1 LGRRRDFRN
10 RFGIG
15 AVVVLLATA
24 ACGGDEEPGAP
35 PPPPPPAT
43 VTVQRA
49 TVDCAG
55 APVAGELPAGFP
67 KPSGVTYTKS
77 MQAGPS
83 TIVDGYF
90 TGTLRQAYMAYR
102 RAVSGA
108 PGYNVIFDEI
118 EAADSEVAYIG
129 GPPERSG
136 VVALRD
142 NCEQPG
148 RISVH
153 ITNRPL

>member
-1 LGRRRDFRN
+1 LGRSWNSRN
-10 RFGIG
+10 RLGIG
-15 AVVVLLATA
+15 AVVVVLATA
-24 ACGGDEEPGAP
+24 ACGGEEEPGAP
-35 PPPPPPAT
+35 APPPTT
-43 VTVQRA
+43 VTVQRV

-55 APVAGELPAGFP
+55 RPIEGELPGGFP

-90 TGTLRQAYMAYR
+90 TGTLRQAYAAYR
-102 RAVSGA
+102 QAVSGA
-108 PGYNVIFDEI
+108 PRYDVIFDEI

-136 VVALRD
+136 VVAMRD

>member
-1 LGRRRDFRN
+1 MRARKFRK

-15 AVVVLLATA
+15 AVVVLLATS
-24 ACGGDEEPGAP
+24 CGGEAESSSP
-35 PPPPPPAT
+35 PSPPTT
-43 VTVQRA
+43 VTVQGA
-49 TVDCAG
+49 TVECAG
-55 APVAGELPAGFP
+55 RPVDGKLPAGFP

-83 TIVDGYF
+83 TIVHGYF
-90 TGTLRQAYMAYR
+90 TGTLRQAYLAYR

-108 PGYNVIFDEI
+108 RGYDVIFDEI

-148 RISVH
+148 RISVL

>member
-1 LGRRRDFRN
+1 MGRARKFRN

-15 AVVVLLATA
+15 GVVALLVT
-24 ACGGDEEPGAP
+24 ACGGEEEPGGP
-35 PPPPPPAT
+35 TSTPAT

-49 TVDCAG
+49 TVECAG
-55 APVAGELPAGFP
+55 GPVEGELPAGFP

-90 TGTLRQAYMAYR
+90 TGTLRQAYSAYR
-102 RAVSGA
+102 QAVSGA
-108 PGYNVIFDEI
+108 PGYDVIFDEI

-136 VVALRD
+136 VVALRA

>member
-1 LGRRRDFRN
+1 MGGARNFRN

-15 AVVVLLATA
+15 AVVALLATA
-24 ACGGDEEPGAP
+24 ACSGEDEPRAP
-35 PPPPPPAT
+35 TSPPTT

-49 TVDCAG
+49 TVKCAG
-55 APVAGELPAGFP
+55 GPVDGELPAGFP
-67 KPSGVTYTKS
+67 KPSGVSYTKS
-77 MQAGPS
+77 TQAGPS

-90 TGTLRQAYMAYR
+90 TGTLRQAYLAYR
-102 RAVSGA
+102 QAVSGA
-108 PGYNVIFDEI
+108 PSYDVIFDEI
-118 EAADSEVAYIG
+118 EARDSEVAYIG

>member
-1 LGRRRDFRN
+1 LGRARDFRN

-15 AVVVLLATA
+15 VVVALLATP
-24 ACGGDEEPGAP
+24 ACSSEEESGAP
-35 PPPPPPAT
+35 PPPPPTT
-43 VTVQRA
+43 VTVQRS

-55 APVAGELPAGFP
+55 GPVEGELPAGFP
-67 KPSGVTYTKS
+67 KPSAVTYTKS
-77 MQAGPS
+77 TQAGPS

-90 TGTLRQAYMAYR
+90 TGTLRQAYSAYR

>member
-1 LGRRRDFRN
+1 LRRARKFYNRLGT
-10 RFGIG
+10 G
-15 AVVVLLATA
+15 AVAALLTTA
-24 ACGGDEEPGAP
+24 ACGGEEAGAP
-35 PPPPPPAT
+35 PSPPPT

-49 TVDCAG
+49 TIECAG
-55 APVAGELPAGFP
+55 GPVDGKLPAGFP
-67 KPSGVTYTKS
+67 TPSGVTYTKS
-77 MQAGPS
+77 MRAGPS

-90 TGTLRQAYMAYR
+90 TGTLRQAYLAYR

-108 PGYNVIFDEI
+108 RGYDVIFDEI

>member
-1 LGRRRDFRN
+1 MGTERTFRN
-10 RFGIG
+10 RFCIG
-15 AVVVLLATA
+15 AVVAVLATA
-24 ACGGDEEPGAP
+24 ACGGEEEPGAP
-35 PPPPPPAT
+35 PSPPTT

-49 TVDCAG
+49 TVECAG
-55 APVAGELPAGFP
+55 VPVDGELPAGFP

-90 TGTLRQAYMAYR
+90 TGTLRQAYVAYR
-102 RAVSGA
+102 QAVSGA
-108 PGYNVIFDEI
+108 PGYDVIFDEI

-142 NCEQPG
+142 NCEQRG

>member
-1 LGRRRDFRN
+1 MGRARNFRN

-15 AVVVLLATA
+15 AVVALLATA
-24 ACGGDEEPGAP
+24 CSGEEEPRSP
-35 PPPPPPAT
+35 PSPPTT

-49 TVDCAG
+49 AVECAG
-55 APVAGELPAGFP
+55 GPVDGELPAGFP
-67 KPSGVTYTKS
+67 KPSGVSYTKS
-77 MQAGPS
+77 TQAGPS

-90 TGTLRQAYMAYR
+90 TGTLRQAYLAYR
-102 RAVSGA
+102 QAVSGA
-108 PGYNVIFDEI
+108 PGYDVIFDEI

>member
-1 LGRRRDFRN
+1 M
-10 RFGIG
+10 
-15 AVVVLLATA
+15 
-24 ACGGDEEPGAP
+24 
-35 PPPPPPAT
+35 
-43 VTVQRA
+43 TVQRA
-49 TVDCAG
+49 TVACAG
-55 APVAGELPAGFP
+55 GPVDGELPAGFP

-77 MQAGPS
+77 VQAGPS

-90 TGTLRQAYMAYR
+90 TGTLRQAYAAYR

-108 PGYNVIFDEI
+108 PGYDVIFDEI

-142 NCEQPG
+142 NCRQPG